1 MSSYDFKWWAA
12 APAPVDVLPGSDDR
26 VTRITQLAGVTK
38 DPAGSSSAFPPT
50 LTEHQPSRAGA
61 HQQPAPVLSLVNV
74 EDETK
79 TCAFPMKLL
88 DNEVSFRPI

>member
-61 HQQPAPVLSLVNV
+61 RHQPAPVLSL

-79 TCAFPMKLL
+79 TSAFPMKLL
-88 DNEVSFRPI
+88 DSDVSCQ